1 MNRFSLFLL
10 ALLYLPVSVAQ
21 QVAEPSPIGY
31 ATIEEAFNAL
41 KVDPAVGM
49 QEYEGWTIFN
59 HFQSK
64 R

>member
-41 KVDPAVGM
+41 KVDPAV
-49 QEYEGWTIFN
+49 EIYTLVLYT
-59 HFQSK
+59 
-64 R
+64 